1 MHAINSMHGTYSTA
15 PRKKQ
20 SVTSRKKNVKD
31 RRMSKQRI
39 QNSYLVTTSLTCF
52 TL

>member
-1 MHAINSMHGTYSTA
+1 MHAINSMHGKYSTA
-15 PRKKQ
+15 PRNKQ

-39 QNSYLVTTSLTCF
+39 QKSYLVTTSLTCF